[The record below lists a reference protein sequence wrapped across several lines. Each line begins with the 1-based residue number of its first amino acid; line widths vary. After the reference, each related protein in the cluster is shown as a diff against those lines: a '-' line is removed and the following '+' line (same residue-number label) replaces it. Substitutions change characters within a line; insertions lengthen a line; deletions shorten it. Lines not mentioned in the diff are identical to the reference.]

1 MKEIEMA
8 RSKIPRG
15 WSLYGLLLA
24 SLATVTTA
32 VAAPDCAQGQRDLA
46 SAKQRITAS
55 ADDEATVLLNQSIDE
70 CPTYD
75 AYETLGEHLAVSD
88 SPRDHGFA
96 VEAFVHAN
104 ALAPSKK
111 EGAQA
116 LFQYAALLNRTGD
129 PENAYPLIQRAATLD
144 PNRASIKTLAADIRT
159 KVEHPTK
166 EEITRALRFSI
177 FKPVKGVPGAE
188 GSSVN
193 IPINFESDKT
203 AVDEQTKPNIE
214 ALASVMAEDASGQH
228 FVFIGHADSRGDD
241 NYNVQLSRLRAEAI
255 RDQIVE
261 LKPELK
267 GRISVQGHGAR
278 EPIDLGTD
286 DEALRRNRRLQVV
299 AKQ

>member
-1 MKEIEMA
+1 MA
-8 RSKIPRG
+8 RSEMLRG
-15 WSLYGLLLA
+15 WTLCGLLLA
-24 SLATVTTA
+24 SMGLAGTA
-32 VAAPDCAQGQRDLA
+32 AAAPNCAQGQRDLA
-46 SAKQRITAS
+46 TAKQRITAS

-70 CPTYD
+70 CPTYE
-75 AYETLGEHLAVSD
+75 AYEILGEHLAVSN

-96 VEAFVHAN
+96 VEAFVVAN
-104 ALAPSKK
+104 KLAPTKK
-111 EGAQA
+111 DGAQT

-144 PNRASIKTLAADIRT
+144 PNRAAIKTLAADIRT
-159 KVEHPTK
+159 QVEHPTK

-177 FKPVKGVPGAE
+177 YKPVKGVPGAAD

-214 ALASVMAEDASGQH
+214 ALASVMAEDAGGH

-241 NYNVQLSRLRAEAI
+241 NYNVQLSRQRAEAI

-267 GRISVQGHGAR
+267 GRITVQGHGAR

>member
-1 MKEIEMA
+1 VA
-8 RSKIPRG
+8 RSNMLRG
-15 WSLYGLLLA
+15 WTLCGLLLA
-24 SLATVTTA
+24 GMTAT
-32 VAAPDCAQGQRDLA
+32 AATDCAQAQRDLA
-46 SAKQRITAS
+46 AAKERITAS

-70 CPTYD
+70 CPTYE

-96 VEAFVHAN
+96 VEAFVAAN
-104 ALAPSKK
+104 KLAPSKK
-111 EGAQA
+111 DGAQT

-144 PNRASIKTLAADIRT
+144 PNRGAIKTLAADIRT
-159 KVEHPTK
+159 QVEHPTK

-177 FKPVKGVPGAE
+177 YKPVKGVPGAAD

-203 AVDEQTKPNIE
+203 EVDEHTRPNIE
-214 ALASVMAEDASGQH
+214 ALASVLAEDATGQH

-241 NYNVQLSRLRAEAI
+241 NYNLQLSRQRAEAI

-267 GRISVQGHGAR
+267 GRITVQGHGAR